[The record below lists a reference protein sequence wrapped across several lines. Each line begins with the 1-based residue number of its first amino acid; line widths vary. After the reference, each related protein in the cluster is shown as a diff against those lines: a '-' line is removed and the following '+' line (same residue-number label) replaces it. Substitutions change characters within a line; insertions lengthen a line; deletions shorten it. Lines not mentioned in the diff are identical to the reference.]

1 MDTELPSGWGE
12 SEPALLFL
20 TTASGHTGCS
30 IPIGIH
36 LGRSAHLAVWS
47 RFSNSVFSYRH
58 TVVTFGYW
66 KRLLRIR
73 LSHLHRSSSQVI
85 GTRLSTRLEIAYLKN
100 TSEQRVIEY
109 LINGV
114 FNNCYLTVIILT
126 ISELT
131 NVSLRD
137 RTVLT
142 LSMCLRY
149 PASCSTNSPSPFR
162 PSAQLPP

>member
-1 MDTELPSGWGE
+1 M
-12 SEPALLFL
+12 
-20 TTASGHTGCS
+20 
-30 IPIGIH
+30 
-36 LGRSAHLAVWS
+36 
-47 RFSNSVFSYRH
+47 FSYRR

-73 LSHLHRSSSQVI
+73 SSHLHRSSSQAV
-85 GTRLSTRLEIAYLKN
+85 GTRLSTRLEIAYLNN
-100 TSEQRVIEY
+100 TSEQRVIEH

-126 ISELT
+126 MSELT

-162 PSAQLPP
+162 DTLRCQSCHPEDTDVKKYVHFPAPRHSSRHKK